1 MTSPGIAVSVV
12 IPTLNEEARVGL
24 AIRSAI
30 AAGATEVI
38 VSDGGS
44 SDATLA
50 AATRAGATATVRSLP
65 GRGVQL
71 NAGSTFATGQFIL
84 FLHADSQL
92 GESCLRQIAACSR
105 HSRDPAEV
113 VWGGFRQRIEDPSS
127 RYRLLEWGN
136 ALRVQLRR
144 LPFGDQAIFV
154 PRSTFKEMGGF
165 AEVPLMEDVELAAR
179 LRKLSR
185 PLLLEGPVTVSPR
198 RWQDRGVVRQTLR
211 NWKIQAAYALGASP
225 ERLRDWYSR

>member
-1 MTSPGIAVSVV
+1 MSAPDTAVSVV
-12 IPTLNEEARVGL
+12 IPTLNEESLVGS
-24 AIRSAI
+24 AVRSAL

-50 AATRAGATATVRSLP
+50 AATRAGATTTVRSLP

-71 NAGSTFATGQFIL
+71 NAGSTFATGQLIL

-92 GESCLRQIAACSR
+92 NESCLRQIAATSR
-105 HSRDPAEV
+105 HARDPADA
-113 VWGGFRQRIEDPSS
+113 VWGAFRQRIDHPAR

-136 ALRVQLRR
+136 SLRVQVRR
-144 LPFGDQAIFV
+144 LPFGDQAVFV
-154 PRSTFKEMGGF
+154 RRSTFKQMGGF

-179 LRKLSR
+179 LRKICR
-185 PLLLEGPVTVSPR
+185 PVLLDGPVTVSPR
-198 RWQDRGVVRQTLR
+198 RWHDRGVVRQTLR
-211 NWKIQAAYALGASP
+211 NWKIQSAYALGASP
-225 ERLRDWYSR
+225 ERLRHWYSR

>member
-1 MTSPGIAVSVV
+1 MTSPDIAVSVV
-12 IPTLNEEARVGL
+12 IPTLNEEACVGL
-24 AIRSAI
+24 AVRSAI

-44 SDATLA
+44 GDATLA
-50 AATRAGATATVRSLP
+50 AAARAGATATVRSLP

-84 FLHADSQL
+84 FLHADNQL
-92 GESCLRQIAACSR
+92 DETCLRQIAACWQ
-105 HSRDPAEV
+105 HARDPAEV
-113 VWGGFRQRIEDPSS
+113 VWGAFRQQIEDPSR

-136 ALRVQLRR
+136 AMRVQFRR
-144 LPFGDQAIFV
+144 LPFGDQATFV
-154 PRSTFKEMGGF
+154 RRSTFKQMGGF

-179 LRKLSR
+179 LRKISK
-185 PLLLEGPVTVSPR
+185 PVLLDGPVTVSPR

-225 ERLRDWYSR
+225 ERLSDWYSR